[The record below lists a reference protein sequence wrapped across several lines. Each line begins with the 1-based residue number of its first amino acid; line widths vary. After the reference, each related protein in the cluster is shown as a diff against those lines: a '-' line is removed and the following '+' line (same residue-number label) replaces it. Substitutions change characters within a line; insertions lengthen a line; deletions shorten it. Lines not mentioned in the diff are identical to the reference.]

1 MLKSARDAQ
10 RVVGAMLL
18 EFSKNPRANIVSP
31 EHMVR
36 QHLVL
41 IAVHRAQNAVPVH
54 FQKLLAHFKSPQRVM
69 RALLVLRKKIT
80 GKPFV
85 CHAYPAST
93 KIKLEKVPAST
104 AKWANSPR
112 AFKLKR
118 VTYLMM
124 DMLLVHQRRVK
135 LPSLSVGVQIVQG
148 RERTKCVVELQC
160 VQLERSKKIILAL
173 PVLLARIPQLAVP
186 LVKSARKVNLLDEVA
201 RPVAKHV
208 KHQKGCLPQT
218 KEV

>member
-1 MLKSARDAQ
+1 MLKGARDAQ

-69 RALLVLRKKIT
+69 RALLVLRKQIM

-85 CHAYPAST
+85 CHAYPVNIM
-93 KIKLEKVPAST
+93 IK
-104 AKWANSPR
+104 
-112 AFKLKR
+112 
-118 VTYLMM
+118 
-124 DMLLVHQRRVK
+124 Q
-135 LPSLSVGVQIVQG
+135 
-148 RERTKCVVELQC
+148 
-160 VQLERSKKIILAL
+160 
-173 PVLLARIPQLAVP
+173 
-186 LVKSARKVNLLDEVA
+186 
-201 RPVAKHV
+201 V
-208 KHQKGCLPQT
+208 KHLVLIVP
-218 KEV
+218 